1 MSDPGPGN
9 IVMWLPSLLD
19 LGEARGL
26 PGDCRFR
33 DASPEDAHELGCL
46 MTSAFGDGWTADQA
60 DKSLTSAHDVDR
72 VIVVERNGRFLA
84 TASSRTVE
92 RFPGQG
98 YLHWVGCLPEVRGTG
113 LGRAVVL
120 AVLEHFRGTGRCG
133 SVLETQD
140 ERIPAIGLY
149 LSLGYRP
156 LVVHPGHAKRWADV
170 LKACGWQ

>member
-1 MSDPGPGN
+1 
-9 IVMWLPSLLD
+9 MWLPSLSD
-19 LGEARGL
+19 LPAAREL
-26 PGDCRFR
+26 PAGCRLR
-33 DASPEDAHELGCL
+33 DASTDDAAALGCL
-46 MTSAFGDGWTADQA
+46 MTASFGEGWTAEQTDR
-60 DKSLTSAHDVDR
+60 SLTSAPDVDR
-72 VIVVERNGRFLA
+72 VILIEQDGRFIA

-98 YLHWVGCLPEVRGTG
+98 YLHWVACLPELRGTG

-120 AVLEHFRGTGRCG
+120 AVLQHFRSAGRVG

-156 LVVHPGHAKRWADV
+156 LVVHPGHSTRWAQV
-170 LKACGWQ
+170 LGDAGWR